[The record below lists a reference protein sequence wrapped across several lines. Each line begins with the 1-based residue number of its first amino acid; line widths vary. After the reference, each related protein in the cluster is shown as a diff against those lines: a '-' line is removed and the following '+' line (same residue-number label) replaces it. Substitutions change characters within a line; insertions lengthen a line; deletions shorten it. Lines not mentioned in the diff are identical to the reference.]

1 MHTFT
6 RWVGLW
12 SLILALALAAVL
24 PLAISAAAPGQAPA
38 PLTPEVQSAL
48 EAGLQQAVLARQ
60 EKSLAFVLY
69 RVVVD
74 RAELSADGKQALL
87 WLALAE
93 RDSEHVQATEPG
105 LAIAALTGTDP
116 ADPAAWSFC
125 LQVDEDWA
133 GQLEKLAPEL
143 ITPDQRESFMRAPA
157 GEEPH
162 QSIEAIGGYHL
173 PWANGRSKLLEGSIA
188 HFKIYFSCRYDS
200 DCYYAYDFAD
210 GTMFPLVAAR
220 AGTVYT
226 YYDGCANGNHACSN
240 YIVLKDTSTNP
251 VTYQLYLHIAYRSVP
266 SWLRTVGAQVKQGE
280 YIANV
285 DDTGYSTGHHLH
297 FHVFTYF
304 TTSYWGPS
312 VDITFNEVT
321 VNDGRPR
328 TCEEAD
334 RWPSYGD
341 ECIPGDWY
349 VSANAVPY
357 PPSGAMTAPQPFERV
372 TQPNLTVS
380 GWATDREGIAAITIQ
395 GRWDGTWH
403 TLAQP
408 AQAGFS
414 TVLDLCALGVPNG
427 PLDLALTIEDKEGN
441 RLQEVGRRSVLLN
454 LSCPALQTVQ
464 PACQP
469 ASDQVAIYSDAN
481 YRGSCVRLNVGQYN
495 SPGEFPEIGNNNVE
509 SVQVGA
515 EVRALLF
522 HNGYFGGRT
531 ESLEADDPNL
541 ADNPT
546 QANTLSSIKV
556 VDRTILPSAPLIN
569 PPNADSVTSV
579 VFSWSSP
586 GALDTEAQLFGPDD
600 PDLLAAQRDY
610 APGSGWSVGSLAAGE
625 YVLRVT
631 ARNSAGT
638 DAEQVSFNIRAASLP
653 AQSAQSLPYTAD
665 FSGSGALWLASGGW
679 QWTED
684 AWAFAGAL
692 AGDLTSP
699 PIHLPAAPA
708 SALRFRFYADTEDD
722 AAFWDQ
728 MRVQVAP
735 QGGNF
740 SDLWQITDQA
750 QTAWL
755 ESPALDL
762 SAYAGQTVRLRFH
775 FDALDANFNNA
786 VPWRVDDVRVQ
797 AAVAP
802 LACAETTRNDTW
814 QTATSITDTKTGA
827 ICPSGDVDFYA
838 FNAPAGGHLG
848 LSFSGGFAPIVGL
861 YDASG
866 GLLLE
871 GAAPLR
877 MVLPRTG
884 TYYAKVRAAD
894 HPGAGGE
901 GFAYTLTKEV
911 DITPPSV
918 NFLCPTGTAIPGTAF
933 TLSAQAVDN
942 SGVQSVSLYAHS
954 GTWPSDWQLLG
965 VDANPADGW
974 SWQVDPAAL
983 GGLADGGLALRALDA
998 AGNSGADWRVNLS
1011 LGLLPPAA
1019 VLEPLASPYPGTMV
1033 SLNWG
1038 LTDICKQVDHFDLQY
1053 RSGAAGAWQT
1063 LDSSLPLPVRQAW
1076 FMGAFGQSYAFR
1088 LRTVDLAG
1096 NASTYASTSTVI
1108 ETACTPDDYE
1118 DGDDQPAGARP
1129 LDADGL
1135 TANLCA
1141 AGDADYYQV
1150 NGVPGQTLLALA
1162 QSVSGGAAVTLEL
1175 WQAGD
1180 LLAASAS
1187 SGPGAAASIRWQ
1199 AQNAEPYLVRVT
1211 PLAGVAGS
1219 QVVYR
1224 VMAFVPVDVFLPVIR
1239 Q

>member
-6 RWVGLW
+6 RRVGLW
-12 SLILALALAAVL
+12 GLILALALAAAL

-38 PLTPEVQSAL
+38 PLAPEVQSAL

-60 EKSLAFVLY
+60 EKSLSFVLY

-74 RAELSADGKQALL
+74 RAELSADGQQALL

-93 RDSEHVQATEPG
+93 RDSEHIQATEPG

-116 ADPAAWSFC
+116 ADPAAWSFS

-133 GQLEKLAPEL
+133 QQLTQLAPEL
-143 ITPDQRESFMRAPA
+143 ITPDQRESFMRAPT

-226 YYDGCANGNHACSN
+226 YHDGCANGDHSCSN
-240 YIVLKDTSTNP
+240 YIVLKDTSTSP

-266 SWLRTVGAQVKQGE
+266 AWLRTVGAQVKQGE

-312 VDITFNEVT
+312 VDITFDEVT

-328 TCEEAD
+328 TCEEAT

-341 ECIPGDWY
+341 ECIPGNGY

-380 GWATDREGIAAITIQ
+380 GWATDREGIAAITIN

-403 TLAQP
+403 TLGQP

-414 TVLDLCALGVPNG
+414 SVLDLCALGVPNG

-469 ASDQVAIYSDAN
+469 ASDQVALYSDAN
-481 YRGSCVRLNVGQYN
+481 YRGACVKLDVGNYN

-515 EVRALLF
+515 EVRAILY

-531 ESLEADDPNL
+531 ESLEGDDPNL

-556 VDRTILPSAPLIN
+556 VERSLPPSAPVLN
-569 PPNADSVTSV
+569 PLSADAVTSV
-579 VFSWSSP
+579 VFTWGAA
-586 GALDTEAQLFGPDD
+586 GALDTQAQLFGPDD
-600 PDLLAAQRDY
+600 PGLLAAQRDF
-610 APGSGWSVGSLAAGE
+610 APGSSWSVGSLAAGE
-625 YVLRVT
+625 YSLRVT

-638 DAEQVSFNIRAASLP
+638 DAEQTAVSIGAAALP
-653 AQSAQSLPYTAD
+653 APAAQSLPYAVD
-665 FSGSGALWLASGGW
+665 FSGSGSDWLASGGW

-684 AWAFAGAL
+684 AWAYAGTS

-735 QGGNF
+735 QGENF
-740 SDLWQITDQA
+740 SDLWQITGQVQA
-750 QTAWL
+750 AWL

-762 SAYAGQTVRLRFH
+762 AAFAGQTVRIRFH

-786 VPWRVDDVRVQ
+786 LPWRVDDVRVQ
-797 AAVAP
+797 AAGAP
-802 LACAETTRNDTW
+802 LACAEIIRNDTW
-814 QTATSITDTKTGA
+814 QTATSLTDSKTGA
-827 ICPSGDVDFYA
+827 ICPNGDVDFYA
-838 FNAPAGGHLG
+838 FSAPAGGHLA
-848 LSFSGGFAPIVGL
+848 LSLTGGFTPAIAL

-871 GAAPLR
+871 GASPVR

-884 TYYAKVRAAD
+884 TYYASVRAAN

-901 GFAYTLTKEV
+901 GFAYTFTKEV
-911 DITPPSV
+911 DVTPPTV
-918 NFLCPTGTAIPGTAF
+918 NFLCPAGSAIPAGAF

-983 GGLADGGLALRALDA
+983 GGLAGGGLALRAQDSV
-998 AGNSGADWRVNLS
+998 GNIGADWRVNLS
-1011 LGLLPPAA
+1011 PGLAPPAA
-1019 VLEPLASPYPGTMV
+1019 VLEPLAAPYPGTV
-1033 SLNWG
+1033 VLLNWG
-1038 LTDICKQVDHFDLQY
+1038 LDDICKQVDHFDLQY
-1053 RSGAAGAWQT
+1053 RPGAAGTWQT
-1063 LDSSLPLPVRQAW
+1063 LDVRLPLPARQAW
-1076 FMGAFGQSYAFR
+1076 FVGAFGQSYAFR

-1096 NASTYASTSTVI
+1096 NASTSASTSTVI
-1108 ETACTPDDYE
+1108 EAACVPDDFE
-1118 DGDDQPAGARP
+1118 DGDDLPAGARP
-1129 LDADGL
+1129 LDANGL
-1135 TANLCA
+1135 TANLC
-1141 AGDADYYQV
+1141 GLEDDDYYQV
-1150 NGVPGQTLLALA
+1150 SGEPGQTLLALA
-1162 QSVSGGAAVTLEL
+1162 QSVGGGAAVRLEL
-1175 WQAGD
+1175 WQSGQMLAESSAAGPGG
-1180 LLAASAS
+1180 AASL
-1187 SGPGAAASIRWQ
+1187 RWQ
-1199 AQNAEPYLVRVT
+1199 AQNSEPYLLRVS

-1219 QVVYR
+1219 SAVYR
-1224 VMAFVPVDVFLPVIR
+1224 VLAFVPRDAYLPLIR
-1239 Q
+1239 K